1 MDVKSE
7 AASEKA
13 TTKCRKSF
21 LMLAVLSLFPIGAHA
36 GGPLIFAA
44 ASTADALNA
53 ALAGYQNDAGL
64 TVRVSYASSGAL
76 ARQIDHGAPAAL
88 YISADV
94 SWMAWLDERARL
106 AGNSRKPLFGN
117 SLVLIEPK
125 PDTESGLKTIPLIAH
140 NIRANILGRRKQ
152 AMAIAD
158 PDHAPAGAYA
168 KEALEAL
175 GLWETMS
182 STAVRTRDVRAALFL
197 VERGEAGL
205 GIVYR
210 SDALRNP
217 KVRILNAFHH
227 TTHRPIRYHLAI
239 VKEQDGPATRQL
251 YAFLQSRHANAQFR
265 RFGFITSRKFHGS
278 VKSR

>member
-1 MDVKSE
+1 MQEKSE
-7 AASEKA
+7 EALEKA
-13 TTKCRKSF
+13 ALKWRKPF
-21 LMLAVLSLFPIGAHA
+21 IILAVFSLFSTGVHA

-53 ALAGYQNDAGL
+53 ALASYQNSPGNA
-64 TVRVSYASSGAL
+64 VRVSYASSGAL

-94 SWMAWLDERARL
+94 SWMAWLDERDRL
-106 AGNSRKPLFGN
+106 ANHSRVSLFGN
-117 SLVLIEPK
+117 SLVLIAPK
-125 PDTESGLKTIPLIAH
+125 PDKKSGIKTIPLIARSVRE
-140 NIRANILGRRKQ
+140 NMWSRREQ
-152 AMAIAD
+152 VMAIAN

-210 SDALRNP
+210 SDAIRNP
-217 KVRILNAFHH
+217 KVRILNAFYH
-227 TTHRPIRYHLAI
+227 TTHRPIRYHMAI
-239 VKEQDGPATRQL
+239 IREQDGPAARHL
-251 YAFLQSRHANAQFR
+251 YTFLQSRHANAQFR
-265 RFGFITSRKFHGS
+265 RFGFITSRKLHGP